1 MHRNQ
6 SLRTKLE
13 KCFYRFLGIHMNFAA
28 GGRFVSANGEQCDLD
43 LVAVADFLEPG
54 KVRAVA
60 TVKNRAAIRSDY
72 KSAKIAMQV
81 GEEPGAPVVARGE
94 RNF

>member
-1 MHRNQ
+1 
-6 SLRTKLE
+6 
-13 KCFYRFLGIHMNFAA
+13 MNFAA

-54 KVRAVA
+54 KVSAVA

-81 GEEPGAPVVARGE
+81 GEELGAQWWQGVREIFSGPSSTVCQ
-94 RNF
+94 